1 MFTHCGG
8 KDRLPVVIKSL
19 RDLEVPISVVTDF
32 DVLND
37 EKPLRSIFE
46 AVGGDWGSISS
57 DWQQVK
63 NAVDGMKPELAT
75 DEVKEKIETVL
86 KGISEPLFPPSAK
99 KQIQTIL
106 RRSSPWSNAKSV
118 GIHFLPSG
126 QPHQACK
133 RLLDTLETSGV
144 FVVPVGELEGFARGA
159 GGHGPAWV
167 AEVLKEDLSNASEL
181 EPARQFVRKLI
192 G

>member
-32 DVLND
+32 DVLSD
-37 EKPLRSIFE
+37 EKPLRNIFE
-46 AVGGDWGSISS
+46 AVGGDWGSISP

-63 NAVDGMKPELAT
+63 DAVDGRKPELAT
-75 DEVKEKIETVL
+75 DEVKREIETVL
-86 KGISEPLFPPSAK
+86 ESISELLFPADAK

-106 RRSSPWSNAKSV
+106 RRSSPWSIAKSV
-118 GIHFLPSG
+118 GIQFLPSG
-126 QPHQACK
+126 QPHQACR
-133 RLLDTLETSGV
+133 RLLDALEASGV
-144 FVVPVGELEGFARGA
+144 FVVPVGELEGFARSA
-159 GGHGPAWV
+159 GGHGPTWV
-167 AEVLKEDLSNASEL
+167 AEVLKQDLSNASEL